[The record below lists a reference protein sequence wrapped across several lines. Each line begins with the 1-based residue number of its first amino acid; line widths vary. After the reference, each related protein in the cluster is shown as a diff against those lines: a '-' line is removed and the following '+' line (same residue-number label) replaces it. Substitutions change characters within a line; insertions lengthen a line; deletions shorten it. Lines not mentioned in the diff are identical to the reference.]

1 MRMILAAVLAGAVST
16 MAAAQPAA
24 VAPSSKPA
32 PNAIIPITF
41 FAKRPFMQAPRIS
54 PDGTKIVVQMSKDKK
69 GYLGLIDLAKP
80 GSPPDFFIATTE
92 YREVGDRTVA
102 GWRWVGN
109 DNVVMTMQSRENI
122 QGQVIDVTRLVG
134 YNIKTKKLTP
144 LAWDKATGQ
153 ASDILY
159 IDHDAGRFLLERQS
173 YAYGTELWQRPEVVS
188 VDVATGAYDVVQR
201 PNPVIGRW
209 IADGHGVIRAAVG
222 SDPKSGKQRLMYR
235 SGPGEQLHTVENN
248 ADATFT
254 DANIVPELFLD
265 EPDMAVAFSNKDNY
279 RRLYKINMKTMTLGP
294 VMFEKSGYDVGG
306 ALYSLGQHQIY
317 GSWDRSKLFGVTV
330 AEGGDRDYWFDPDWR
345 TIQDAMDERF
355 GVGNAHIVS
364 RDRKDVRLVFK
375 VGKPSQPGG
384 YYLYDTAAGSLGLLG
399 WVYPNLADA
408 ELNPMSTVVYTA
420 RDGLKIPAVV
430 TMPRHRLGQ
439 KNLPVV
445 VLVHGGP
452 FGVRQE
458 EEFGAFPW
466 QQALAEQG
474 YVVIE
479 PNYRGSGGYGKDFVM
494 RGRAPDG
501 YGVKMQDD
509 LNDAVSWFAGQN
521 IVDPKRACIMGWSY
535 GGYATAR
542 GAQRDPDLW
551 RCAIA
556 GAGIYDNSKMTSSD
570 EAMLG
575 DFNARFQ
582 ATSND
587 PEGISP
593 ARHVDTRWSPILI
606 VAGLRDQ
613 RIPIEQPRLLV
624 SRLKGAGKKPDVDF
638 RYIEQPEGTH
648 NLPYEDVAAQWLDEA
663 NKWLARWNPAYVPSD
678 HDRPPAGA
686 QVAAAS

>member
-1 MRMILAAVLAGAVST
+1 MKLILAAVLAGAAST
-16 MAAAQPAA
+16 MAAAQPATPASVVRPTANA
-24 VAPSSKPA
+24 V
-32 PNAIIPITF
+32 IPITF
-41 FAKRPFMQAPRIS
+41 FAKRPFMRAPRIS
-54 PDGTKIVVQMSKDKK
+54 PDGTKIVVQMAKDKK

-80 GSPPDFFIATTE
+80 GAPPVFFIATTE
-92 YREVGDRTVA
+92 FREVGDRTVA

-109 DNVVMTMQSRENI
+109 DNVVVTMQSRENI
-122 QGQVIDVTRLVG
+122 QGQVIDVSRLVG
-134 YNIKTKKLTP
+134 YNIKTRKLTP

-159 IDHDAGRFLLERQS
+159 IDHDAGKFLLERQS

-188 VDVATGAYDVVQR
+188 VDVATGNYTVVQR
-201 PNPVIGRW
+201 PNPVINGW
-209 IADGHGVIRAAVG
+209 ITDGHGVIRAAVG
-222 SDPKSGKQRLMYR
+222 SDPKNGKQRLMYR
-235 SGPGEQLHTVENN
+235 SSAGEQLHTVENS
-248 ADATFT
+248 ADSSFT
-254 DANIVPELFLD
+254 GGNIVPSLFLN
-265 EPDMAVAFSNKDNY
+265 EPDMAIATSNKDNF
-279 RRLYKINMKTMTLGP
+279 RRVYKINMKTMTLGP
-294 VMFEKSGYDVGG
+294 VLFEKPGYDVEGG
-306 ALYSLGQHQIY
+306 VIAN
-317 GSWDRSKLFGVTV
+317 WDRNQMIGVGVT
-330 AEGGDRDYWFDPDWR
+330 ENGDRDYWFDPDWKA
-345 TIQDAMDERF
+345 IQQGMDERF
-355 GVGNAHIVS
+355 GAGNAHIVS
-364 RDRKDVRLVFK
+364 RDRKDEKLIFF

-384 YYLYDTAAGSLGLLG
+384 YYLYDTSTGALGLLG

-408 ELNPMSTVVYTA
+408 ELNPMSTMVYTA

-452 FGVRQE
+452 FGIRQQ

-556 GAGIYDNSKMTSSD
+556 GAGIYENSKMASSD
-570 EAMLG
+570 EEMLG
-575 DFNARFQ
+575 EFNARFQ

-624 SRLKGAGKKPDVDF
+624 SRLKGAGKRPDVDF

-663 NKWLARWNPAYVPSD
+663 NKWLTRWNPAYVPSD